1 MYELKIEIIPGTG
14 ESLTSLKGE
23 EHADYRDQ
31 YDQLY
36 RVYNLAALRTTHY
49 YHVTELKPEND
60 RTCRFCKK
68 KAGQVKFEN
77 AAHLIPELLGN
88 KTLFSDFECDI
99 CNKRFGKYENH
110 LANYLGV
117 VRTMSGVKAKEGIPT
132 FQSPDE
138 SFIIQLGEMPNPE
151 KSNGWIIESI
161 GEDKNHF
168 TFSAE
173 QKKITFHA
181 PRHSYRPFAIYKTLL
196 KMALSCIK
204 EDEVQDYRHAFELLP
219 KIKDAGEA
227 DNPFYKIRITS
238 HNGPIYTYPTLM
250 LFKKKPE
257 AAKEPFPTHVF
268 CLLYER
274 YMFQINVPY
283 FTHDLWMYD
292 GKRGFVLPKIPPF
305 LDRRF
310 IDFYGKP
317 KITWLGCTTNEK
329 VKGTIQN
336 FSIAFGGYEDT
347 IFDEKGK
354 IKEVR
359 RG

>member
-1 MYELKIEIIPGTG
+1 
-14 ESLTSLKGE
+14 
-23 EHADYRDQ
+23 
-31 YDQLY
+31 
-36 RVYNLAALRTTHY
+36 
-49 YHVTELKPEND
+49 
-60 RTCRFCKK
+60 
-68 KAGQVKFEN
+68 
-77 AAHLIPELLGN
+77 
-88 KTLFSDFECDI
+88 
-99 CNKRFGKYENH
+99 
-110 LANYLGV
+110 
-117 VRTMSGVKAKEGIPT
+117 
-132 FQSPDE
+132 
-138 SFIIQLGEMPNPE
+138 
-151 KSNGWIIESI
+151 
-161 GEDKNHF
+161 
-168 TFSAE
+168 
-173 QKKITFHA
+173 
-181 PRHSYRPFAIYKTLL
+181 
-196 KMALSCIK
+196 MALSCIK

-227 DNPFYKIRITS
+227 DNPFYLIRITS